1 MAKRK
6 MSILAQAIVLCNSL
20 SPEEQRVVMDLLKH
34 EQPGK
39 PSKTPVATAPP
50 GRQKRIEISP
60 RRRQPDST
68 KIAEADASGAKRVAE
83 ATQVDLETATTIL
96 AECNGEEQTAIDLIE
111 ARAKAAM
118 Q

>member
-1 MAKRK
+1 MARKR
-6 MSILAQAIVLCNSL
+6 MSVLAQAIVLCNSL
-20 SPEEQRVVMDLLKH
+20 SPEEQRVVIDLLKH

-39 PSKTPVATAPP
+39 PSKAPAQP
-50 GRQKRIEISP
+50 AGERSSSKRSSKKASAA
-60 RRRQPDST
+60 ST
-68 KIAEADASGAKRVAE
+68 ETGKADASGAKRVAK
-83 ATQVDLETATTIL
+83 ATQVDLEIAATIL

>member
-34 EQPGK
+34 GQPGK
-39 PSKTPVATAPP
+39 PSKSATQPA
-50 GRQKRIEISP
+50 GERSSSKRSSKKASAA
-60 RRRQPDST
+60 ST
-68 KIAEADASGAKRVAE
+68 ETGKADASGAKRVAE
-83 ATQVDLETATTIL
+83 ATQVDLETAATIL
-96 AECNGEEQTAIDLIE
+96 AECNDEEQTAIDLIE